1 MASLLNEDLL
11 MKASGFTEDKQ
22 GFNAYKEKEY
32 NLLKDAGVSDEELQ
46 GIKFESNAL
55 KSTNQSWWKNA
66 IDGVGDWA
74 VGDDADWD
82 TYWERGLGKSNINL
96 ATQFHSSG
104 KYGYD
109 WQKAME
115 AEPEDTGA
123 LERAFETVV
132 GLGADLPTFIAGG
145 AAGGLASGGNP
156 FGIGFGAGFVNDSIK
171 SMYVEA
177 LNRGE
182 VNKFSEWWDIFLKH
196 GVAEGVKGGLVV
208 GSMSVAPLAL
218 GAMKIPTNYVTKNMS
233 RWVALTGVGAILDGE
248 LPSKETM
255 VNNALI
261 LGAFGIIEPKASKM
275 VNDSSLKNKTDTNTI
290 VDQTIKN
297 IQMKEDAGSKNIK
310 TFRKD
315 KKITELE
322 IVAIKKE
329 LAELNKLDTL
339 SKPKVVENKAK
350 EIERLEAEVKMLSD
364 KILKPA
370 KNLTESIKE
379 INRTKL
385 KIAEKELAEAKDGKI
400 IEKGQ
405 VEAFTE
411 GQKIKLEKE
420 TKQLSDK
427 IQEIQVEFNI
437 IKGKKKNGEMFS
449 EDRYIELKNE
459 IKKNSKK
466 IIENNK
472 LLNKDKRIL
481 ELEEKL
487 ADRGETVI
495 RIVEQDK
502 SINRSTDKDV
512 NAIMDQVS
520 LGKIKV
526 NNNFKSYQT
535 NLVTSMIDRLYP
547 ILQAVKEAKDRGVK
561 VSALDVYKQ
570 MRISVGNVGKGFHF
584 IKHATFDFKT
594 LKDNGKALTTILK
607 DVIKTPD
614 KYRDFNAYSIAKR
627 ALEKFEQGIETGFT
641 ASKAERAGLKR
652 VTEKFEKEF
661 GQTHKELQE
670 YQQRVLVYLKDSG
683 LLSSELFQRV
693 LELNKDFVPLHK
705 VMDVNIKAGS
715 LGKIVKNPLKK
726 LKDTFGEKQVIDPIE
741 NMMLNTMHF
750 INIAE
755 KNATY
760 KSFITMALEAQKA
773 KNKNPELDLFADIKE
788 IKELKP
794 VRVSKEE
801 LKDIIIDNKG
811 TTANLEQGMTIFR
824 QNGSFVG
831 ETRIAVYENGKP
843 KIYEIGKDFADALK
857 DVNKFQ
863 ANTFMQLLSVPTRTL
878 RAGATLDP
886 AFIIK
891 NFGRDTFF
899 ASIFSKNSF
908 VPLWSSMKGIFMQ
921 FGDKSHKATDIYKQ
935 FMKSGGMQST
945 LLSFDRSYFK
955 DGQMLTEL
963 TSRKLHNTINPK
975 NWLETLRI
983 ASEVAETG
991 SRLADFKMTIKRLE
1005 KENAKL
1011 PEGSKMSER
1020 ELLELA
1026 GFEARDLTVDFRKM
1040 GSSMQGL
1047 NMINAFFNA
1056 RVQGLVKIKE
1066 GLADPK
1072 RRNQILLNG
1081 ARNITAPTLLIWYNN
1096 KDSQVYKDLPQ
1107 WQKDLNWIIITNEG
1121 TEDQIVWRI
1130 PKPFEIGWVF
1140 GTLPERILDAIYNA
1154 DGGKDLI
1161 NSSKQFGYDF
1171 IKSLGPVPEF
1181 MKPFIEDATNESMFF
1196 ERPIVP
1202 YALERLMPEY
1212 QYSEYTSETAK
1223 LIANVFEKLR
1233 PEEATELFGPSLD
1246 SPAKV
1251 ENYIKAWTGGLGK
1264 YTLDV
1269 LDYAL
1274 KKTGVT
1280 PPVKKPWS
1288 DNWIKNLADMPI
1300 IASFVVRNPSSSS
1313 QHITDFWK
1321 LWMPVQQKLTTYNYL
1336 MSQNKPE
1343 EAIKVFDK
1351 IDKNKLA
1358 LEATAG
1364 VIKDIG
1370 DAIDM
1375 MYKNNEVKPNEKRQL
1390 IDGWYL
1396 DIIEMAKDTL
1406 KTQKELKN
1414 K

>member
-1 MASLLNEDLL
+1 MASLLNEDLWL
-11 MKASGFTEDKQ
+11 KDSGFTKDTKN
-22 GFNAYKEKEY
+22 FNAYKEKEY

-109 WQKAME
+109 WEKSME

-132 GLGADLPTFIAGG
+132 GLGADLPIFIAGG
-145 AAGGLASGGNP
+145 KVGGLVSGGNP

-171 SMYVEA
+171 GMYVEA

-182 VNKFSEWWDIFLKH
+182 VNSFSEWWDIFLKH

-218 GAMKIPTNYVTKNMS
+218 GAMKIPTNYITKNMS

-255 VNNALI
+255 VNNAII

-322 IVAIKKE
+322 IIEIKKE

-370 KNLTESIKE
+370 KNLTESVKE
-379 INRTKL
+379 INKTKL
-385 KIAEKELAEAKDGKI
+385 KIAEKELAEAKEGKI

-495 RIVEQDK
+495 RTIEQDK

-512 NAIMDQVS
+512 NAIMDQVP
-520 LGKIKV
+520 LGKIKI
-526 NNNFKSYQT
+526 NNNFKSYKA
-535 NLVTSMIDRLYP
+535 NLVTSMLDRLYP
-547 ILQAVKEAKDRGVK
+547 ILEAVKEAKARGVK
-561 VSALDVYKQ
+561 VGKLDVYKQ
-570 MRISVGNVGKGFHF
+570 MRLSVGNIGKGFHF

-594 LKDNGKALTTILK
+594 LKDNGKGLTTILK

-614 KYRDFNAYSIAKR
+614 KYRDFTAYSIAKR
-627 ALEKFEQGIETGFT
+627 ALEKFAQGIETGFS

-652 VTEKFEKEF
+652 VIEKFEKEF

-683 LLSSELFQRV
+683 LLPAELFQRV

-705 VMDVNIKAGS
+705 VMDVTIKSDS
-715 LGKIVKNPLKK
+715 LGAVVKNPLKA
-726 LKDTFGEKQVIDPIE
+726 LKDTFGEKQIIDPIE
-741 NMMLNTMHF
+741 NMMLNTIHF
-750 INIAE
+750 INLAE
-755 KNATY
+755 KNAVN
-760 KSFITMALEAQKA
+760 KSFITMALEAKKA

-788 IKELKP
+788 IKDLKP

-811 TTANLEQGMTIFR
+811 TTANLEQGMVIFR
-824 QNGSFVG
+824 KNSSYVDK
-831 ETRIAVYENGKP
+831 TKIAVYENGKP
-843 KIYEIGKDFADALK
+843 KIYEVGKDFADALR
-857 DVNKFQ
+857 DANWFQ
-863 ANTFMQLLSVPTRTL
+863 TQAWARIASAPTRTL

-886 AFIIK
+886 AFILK

-899 ASIFSKNSF
+899 ASVFSKNSF
-908 VPLWSSMKGIFMQ
+908 VPFWTSMKGIFMQ
-921 FGDKSHKATDIYKQ
+921 FGDKGHKSTEVYKQ

-955 DGQMLTEL
+955 DGQMLSEL
-963 TSRKLHNTINPK
+963 TGRKLHNTINPK
-975 NWLETLRI
+975 SWLETLRVF
-983 ASEVAETG
+983 SEMVETG
-991 SRLADFKMTIKRLE
+991 SRLGDFKMTIKRLE

-1040 GSSMQGL
+1040 GTAMQGL

-1072 RRNQILLNG
+1072 KRNKVLLNG
-1081 ARNITAPTLLIWYNN
+1081 IRNITAPSLLIWYSN

-1107 WQKDLNWIIITNEG
+1107 WQKDLNWIIITKEG

-1130 PKPFEIGWVF
+1130 PKPFEIGWIF
-1140 GTLPERILDAIYNA
+1140 GTLPERILDGIYNS

-1181 MKPFIEDATNESMFF
+1181 MKPFMEDYANESMFF

-1202 YALERLMPEY
+1202 YALERLLPEY

-1223 LIANVFEKLR
+1223 LIASVFEKLR
-1233 PEEATELFGPSLD
+1233 PDDRMDFFGPSLD

-1274 KKTGVT
+1274 KKTGVST
-1280 PPVKKPWS
+1280 PVKKPWS
-1288 DNWIKNLADMPI
+1288 DNWIKNLADIPI

-1321 LWMPVQQKLTTYNYL
+1321 LWMPVNQKLITYNYL

-1343 EAIKVFDK
+1343 EAIKIFNK

-1364 VIKDIG
+1364 VIKGIG
-1370 DAIDM
+1370 DSIDM
-1375 MYKNNEVKPNEKRQL
+1375 IYKNNEIKPNDKRQL
-1390 IDGWYL
+1390 IDGLYI
-1396 DIIEMAKDTL
+1396 DIIEMAKSTL

-1414 K
+1414 N